1 MSADSFIDSNVFIYL
16 WDKTDPDK
24 QQQANTLVENA
35 IEQGNGCISHQV
47 VQETLNIVTR
57 KLGFNQEDTNRLLN
71 RVLLPLWKVMP
82 TSALYQRGID
92 IHFRYRFS
100 FYDSLIIAAALE
112 YGCTTL
118 YSEDLQHAQQI
129 KRLTVKNPFL
139 G

>member
-24 QQQANTLVENA
+24 QQQAKTLVENA

-47 VQETLNIVTR
+47 VQETLNTVTR
-57 KLGFNQEDTNRLLN
+57 KLAFNQEDTNRLLN

-112 YGCTTL
+112 YGCRTL

-129 KRLTVKNPFL
+129 ERLTVKNPFL